1 MAKGKK
7 FREWIEEDY
16 SQDKIGRKKDSKRYD
31 KRKAEIQKARRQ
43 KRSHKDSLFDQMKK
57 GVDKPLSLCYNM
69 CIR

>member
-16 SQDKIGRKKDSKRYD
+16 SQDKIGRKRDSKRYD

-43 KRSHKDSLFDQMKK
+43 KRSHKESLFDQMKER
-57 GVDKPLSLCYNM
+57 G
-69 CIR
+69 

>member
-16 SQDKIGRKKDSKRYD
+16 SQDRIGKKKDSKRYD

-43 KRSHKDSLFDQMKK
+43 KRSQKDSLFE
-57 GVDKPLSLCYNM
+57 
-69 CIR
+69 

>member
-16 SQDKIGRKKDSKRYD
+16 AQDKIGRKKDSKRYD

-43 KRSHKDSLFDQMKK
+43 KRFHKDSLFD
-57 GVDKPLSLCYNM
+57 
-69 CIR
+69 